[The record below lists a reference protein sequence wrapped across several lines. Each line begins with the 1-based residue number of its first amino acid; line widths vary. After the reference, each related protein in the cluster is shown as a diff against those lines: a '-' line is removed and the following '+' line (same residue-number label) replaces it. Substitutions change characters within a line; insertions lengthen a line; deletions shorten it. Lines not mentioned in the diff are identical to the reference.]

1 MSVAATPP
9 SSSKPHPLYLLLI
22 VASLLVSLIATV
34 GPLFKIGQPFAGFRF
49 EPTLTYS
56 AVNESYWTG
65 PKAGFKEYDR
75 ITHANGQIVKTPADL
90 NRIVE
95 QVGVG
100 GTITYTVQR
109 KVDAPDHQVK
119 WEEKTLSVQV
129 MEFSLRDYFASF
141 FTLFLV
147 GIAHLLIGAA
157 AYLMKPDSVAG
168 RAHWWMT
175 MAIGLTTTLV
185 GDYDLTMWFPRIWI
199 LMVALSGSACLHLA
213 LVFPYAK
220 KHVQKRPW
228 LQYWPYVPGGILA
241 ILWQLSFHPAGLSA
255 VGPEALQMHF
265 DLYDMSLAW
274 SILVGFLGLIGM
286 LIHSMLKA
294 PNYLLRQQAKVGLI
308 GAAVAYLPM
317 VFLWVVPAIILES
330 PLDSSGALVMVLWL
344 LFVAFP
350 LSVAYAIIKHQLFD
364 ITVVLKQG
372 LVYSSLVFILGGGYF
387 AVTSGLRAALGSGST
402 SDVPSLLMTGVVAIA
417 FDPLRAR
424 IRRFIDERFFRAPYD
439 AQKVL
444 ANYTAALR
452 STLQKDKLVHTLE
465 ETLQTTFHPTG
476 MTMRLPDRHT
486 GLLEKAEL
494 VLPLTV
500 GEEVKGEILLGPKK
514 SEIPYTEEDRRLI
527 QGLLVPFALAY
538 HGAGLAQEVAEAEAV
553 KRTLEKA
560 RLIQKSMLPAQ
571 ELALEKVQMAGY
583 SESADETGGDYYD
596 WFDLGNGRFS
606 VAVGDVTGHGIDA
619 ALVVAMAES
628 ALYLQSSIDPS
639 PEQVLAAL
647 NGTLHNLD
655 IHRLPGQEKK
665 LMTFVHALF
674 DQQTVHLASAG
685 HFYPFI
691 YRAATGQV
699 EELSDLKSTFPLGV
713 RPPEKFKVSGG
724 EVAIHAGDV
733 LVFFTDGVHEAHSP
747 QGEEYGLERLQ
758 AALHK
763 WGPQDA
769 AAIQRAILDDLY
781 GFIQSDK
788 PVEDD
793 VTLVVIKIL
802 G

>member
-1 MSVAATPP
+1 MSVATEPHKA
-9 SSSKPHPLYLLLI
+9 KPHPIYVLVI
-22 VASLLVSLIATV
+22 MASLLISLIATV

-75 ITHANGQIVKTPADL
+75 ITQANGQTVKTPDEL
-90 NRIVE
+90 NAIVRE
-95 QVGVG
+95 VGVG
-100 GTITYTVQR
+100 NPITYTVQR
-109 KVDAPDHQVK
+109 KVEKDHQVA
-119 WEEKTLSVQV
+119 WEEKTLTVAV
-129 MEFSLRDYFASF
+129 MEFSLKDYFASF

-147 GIAHLLIGAA
+147 GIAHLLIGAI

-168 RAHWWMT
+168 KAHWWMT

-185 GDYDLTMWFPRIWI
+185 GDYDLTMWFPRVWI

-241 ILWQLSFHPAGLSA
+241 ILWQMSFHAQGLAG

-274 SILVGFLGLIGM
+274 SILVGFLGLIGIM
-286 LIHSMLKA
+286 IHSLVKA
-294 PNYLLRQQAKVGLI
+294 PTYLLKQQAKVGLI

-317 VFLWVVPAIILES
+317 VFLWVIPAIILGT
-330 PLDSSGALVMVLWL
+330 PLDSSGALVMILWL
-344 LFVAFP
+344 LFVTFP
-350 LSVAYAIIKHQLFD
+350 LSVAYAVVKHQLFD

-387 AVTSGLRAALGSGST
+387 AVTSALRAAMGGSGV
-402 SDVPSLLMTGVVAIA
+402 SDTPSLLMTGVVAIA

-439 AQKVL
+439 AQQVL
-444 ANYTAALR
+444 ASYTAAVR
-452 STLQKDKLVHTLE
+452 STLNKDKLVATLSD
-465 ETLQTTFHPTG
+465 TLDKTFHPTG
-476 MTMRLPDRHT
+476 LTLRLADHHT
-486 GLLEKAEL
+486 GNLETAEL

-500 GEEVKGEILLGPKK
+500 GEEVQGELLLGPKK
-514 SEIPYTEEDRRLI
+514 SEIPYTEADRRLL

-538 HGAGLAQEVAEAEAV
+538 HGAGLAEEVADAEVV

-560 RLIQKSMLPAQ
+560 RLIQKSMLPSQ
-571 ELALEKVQMAGY
+571 ELAINSVQMAGY

-596 WFDLGNGRFS
+596 WFDLGEGRFS

-628 ALYLQSSIDPS
+628 ALYLQTGIDSAPAR
-639 PEQVLAAL
+639 VLSAL

-655 IHRLPGQEKK
+655 SHRLPGQEKK

-674 DQQTVHLASAG
+674 ADQTVHLASAG
-685 HFYPFI
+685 HFYPYIF
-691 YRAATGQV
+691 RAASGQV
-699 EELSDLKSTFPLGV
+699 EELTELKSTFPLGV
-713 RPPEKFKVSGG
+713 RPPDKFKVTGG
-724 EVAIHAGDV
+724 EVPYQTGDV
-733 LVFFTDGVHEAHSP
+733 FVFFTDGVHEAHSP
-747 QGEEYGLERLQ
+747 DGQEYGFERLQ
-758 AALHK
+758 AMLQKLGHL
-763 WGPQDA
+763 DA
-769 AAIQRAILDDLY
+769 AAIKQGILDDLY
-781 GFIQSDK
+781 GFIQSKK
-788 PVEDD
+788 PLEDD
-793 VTLVVIKIL
+793 VTLVVIKHQ
-802 G
+802 